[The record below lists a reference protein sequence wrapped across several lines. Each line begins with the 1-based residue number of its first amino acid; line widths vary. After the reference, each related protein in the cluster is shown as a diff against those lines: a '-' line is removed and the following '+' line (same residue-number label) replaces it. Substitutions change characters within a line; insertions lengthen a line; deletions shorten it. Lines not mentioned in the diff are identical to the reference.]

1 MRQKHCKSFF
11 EYRQRANVHPRLKGM
26 IITMYHSYK
35 HPLPDFLV
43 QYEQYMRVI
52 KNRAERTVE
61 QYENDIILFLCFYK
75 AKKEGLSTLP
85 DDHNEIDVSEMDV
98 SYLSTVRPEHIYEFL
113 TYVANERGNR
123 ATARARKLTAL
134 KSLFKYL
141 TVTSHQLKDNPAKDI
156 DSPHTRTALP
166 KFLSLEESLELLN
179 AVKDD
184 TASATRE
191 RDYAIL
197 TLFLNCGLRLS
208 ELCGIN
214 INDLD
219 REFTSVRILGK
230 GSKERMVYLN
240 DACSDAIKSY
250 LKVRAQDQQIKDKNA
265 LFISSRQHNRIS
277 KKTVQWLVKKYLTAA
292 GLGQKH
298 YSTHKLRHTAA
309 TLMYRT
315 GKVDVRVLKDILGH
329 EQLNTTQI
337 YTHVSDESMREAMT
351 ENPLSSLKAELPKS
365 TKGNNNTNNN
375 TENKE

>member
-1 MRQKHCKSFF
+1 
-11 EYRQRANVHPRLKGM
+11 
-26 IITMYHSYK
+26 MYHSYK
-35 HPLPDFLV
+35 HPLPEFLV

-61 QYENDIILFLCFYK
+61 QYENDIVLFLCFYQ
-75 AKKEGLSTLP
+75 AKREGLSTLP
-85 DDHNEIDVSEMDV
+85 EDHNEVDISDMDV
-98 SYLSTVRPEHIYEFL
+98 SYIAGVRPEHIYEFL

-123 ATARARKLTAL
+123 ATARARKLTAI

-156 DSPHTRTALP
+156 DSPRTRTALP
-166 KFLSLEESLELLN
+166 KFLSLEESLELLD
-179 AVKDD
+179 AVREDK
-184 TASATRE
+184 ASQTRE

-214 INDLD
+214 LNDLD
-219 REFTSVRILGK
+219 REISSVRILGK

-240 DACSDAIKSY
+240 SACSEAIKDY
-250 LKVRAQDQQIKDKNA
+250 LVVRAKDAQIKDKNA

-277 KKTVQWLVKKYLTAA
+277 KKTVQWLVKKYLGAA
-292 GLGQKH
+292 GLEQKH

-351 ENPLSSLKAELPKS
+351 ENPLATVKS
-365 TKGNNNTNNN
+365 GISHNDSD
-375 TENKE
+375 EDKED

>member
-1 MRQKHCKSFF
+1 M
-11 EYRQRANVHPRLKGM
+11 YR
-26 IITMYHSYK
+26 SYK
-35 HPLPDFLV
+35 YPLPLFLTE
-43 QYEQYMRVI
+43 YEQYMRVI

-61 QYENDIILFLCFYK
+61 QYENDIVLFLCFYK
-75 AKKEGLSTLP
+75 AKKEGLPTSP
-85 DDHNEIDVSEMDV
+85 DKHNEIDISEMDV
-98 SYLSTVRPEHIYEFL
+98 SYISNVRPENIYEFL
-113 TYVANERGNR
+113 TYVANERGNK

-134 KSLFKYL
+134 KSIFKYL
-141 TVTSHQLKDNPAKDI
+141 TVTTHRLTNNPAKDI
-156 DSPHTRTALP
+156 DSPHTRNALP
-166 KFLSLEESLELLN
+166 KFLSLEESLSLLN

-184 TASATRE
+184 TTSKTRE

-214 INDLD
+214 LNDID
-219 REFTSVRILGK
+219 REFTSMRVLGK

-240 DACSDAIKSY
+240 SACAEA
-250 LKVRAQDQQIKDKNA
+250 LKTYIAVRAQDTQIKDKNA

-277 KKTVQWLVKKYLTAA
+277 KKTVQWLVKKYLGNA
-292 GLGQKH
+292 GLSQKH

-337 YTHVSDESMREAMT
+337 YTHVSDESMRDAMA
-351 ENPLSSLKAELPKS
+351 ENPLSGVKSGFSTPKPFS
-365 TKGNNNTNNN
+365 PKEDS
-375 TENKE
+375 EN

>member
-1 MRQKHCKSFF
+1 MYGIKKSKG
-11 EYRQRANVHPRLKGM
+11 ELSPEREPQAHKMYR
-26 IITMYHSYK
+26 SYK
-35 HPLPDFLV
+35 HPLPEFLV

-61 QYENDIILFLCFYK
+61 QYENDIVLFLCFYK
-75 AKKEGLSTLP
+75 AKNEGLSTLP
-85 DDHNEIDVSEMDV
+85 DDHNNVDISDMDV
-98 SYLSTVRPEHIYEFL
+98 TYLSHIRPEHIYEFL
-113 TYVANERGNR
+113 TYAANERGNR

-141 TVTSHQLKDNPAKDI
+141 TVTSHLLKDNPAKDI
-156 DSPHTRTALP
+156 DSPHTRNALP

-179 AVKDD
+179 AVKED
-184 TASATRE
+184 TSSTTRE

-208 ELCGIN
+208 ELCGISL
-214 INDLD
+214 NDLD
-219 REFTSVRILGK
+219 RELTSVRILGK

-240 DACSDAIKSY
+240 DACSSAIRAY
-250 LKVRAQDQQIKDKNA
+250 LPVRAQDEQIKDKNA

-277 KKTVQWLVKKYLTAA
+277 KKTVQWLVKKYLDAA

-351 ENPLSSLKAELPKS
+351 ENPLASISAEPPRNGAVQGKDE
-365 TKGNNNTNNN
+365 K
-375 TENKE
+375 K